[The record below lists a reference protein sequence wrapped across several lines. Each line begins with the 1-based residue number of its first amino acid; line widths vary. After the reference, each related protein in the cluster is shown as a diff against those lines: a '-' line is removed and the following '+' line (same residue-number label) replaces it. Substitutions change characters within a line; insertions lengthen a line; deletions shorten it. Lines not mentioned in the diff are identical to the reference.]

1 MPKKN
6 FLISEILNQISEITE
21 NIMTQNSPL
30 TQFHTLWELEFEDP
44 LLENWAS
51 RALNPL
57 GLYYRGLQQKI
68 FLERTFYDTARLP
81 SKTL

>member
-57 GLYYRGLQQKI
+57 GLYYRGAPAENILRKN
-68 FLERTFYDTARLP
+68 LL
-81 SKTL
+81 